1 MADFEQLEPPRLSK
15 PQASASLAVD
25 QHLAWQ
31 GGLQQ
36 EAPSEGGRSAA
47 YFCDKIQVASCL
59 ASASLTWGLAGMGT
73 TPQAPE
79 PPLMILVASL
89 SAASFWPA
97 YLAATS
103 L

>member
-1 MADFEQLEPPRLSK
+1 MAYFEQLEPPRLPK
-15 PQASASLAVD
+15 PQACASLAVD
-25 QHLAWQ
+25 PHLAWQ

-36 EAPSEGGRSAA
+36 EAPCEGGRLAA
-47 YFCDKIQVASCL
+47 YFCDKIQATSCL

-89 SAASFWPA
+89 PVASF
-97 YLAATS
+97 
-103 L
+103 